1 MAKKLI
7 SRTLIIGVLVG
18 VFGLG
23 YFCGSV
29 SQERANAQIPGM
41 GSVLEQAGKAGGPLG
56 AATQLASSITEMQ
69 EHVSGLQKNID
80 TLKQVQSS
88 LTGK

>member
-1 MAKKLI
+1 MANKIVSRALI
-7 SRTLIIGVLVG
+7 TGMLLGI
-18 VFGLG
+18 FGLG

-29 SQERANAQIPGM
+29 SQQRADAQMPGL
-41 GSVLEQAGKAGGPLG
+41 GGLLEKAGQGTGPLG
-56 AATQLASSITEMQ
+56 AVSQLASSITEMQ
-69 EHVSGLQKNID
+69 DHVSGLQKNID